1 MQRLVL
7 WIALRPWTVLVL
19 CAALSVL
26 AALLLVDPRTRGLR
40 LQIDPSIERLLP
52 PGNAERALYDQ
63 VRRDFGDSDAVI
75 VAVQIDDLFSVDGMR
90 KVEQLNRRYATLP
103 GAASVVSLATAP
115 TMMSVDGD
123 VDVSTFTQQAQAD
136 PGRIAGFA
144 ARIAGNPLYRN
155 TLVSADG
162 RKAAFAIPMG
172 DIDEQA
178 FIDADYPARIRALT
192 REVVGT
198 APLWITGR
206 PIGGA
211 ATAKALIDA
220 LKFTVPA
227 VFLIILALLF
237 VSFRSWRATIAAAL
251 TVGLSLLWTLA
262 AAVVLRM
269 PFNLVT
275 AIVPA
280 LVGTLGLSY
289 TIYLLSA
296 FFDAFSKP
304 WLAQRAARTRWV
316 LNRAGLG
323 LVLSAATTVA
333 SFLSLV
339 ISTLPAIRNFAV
351 LASLG
356 SVFGVLL
363 SLSFLPSLLAVS
375 GCSRD
380 TRAGLAT
387 RFFAAAA
394 RRLALF
400 DQRRRG
406 VIIAVAVLLIPVDAL
421 LALRI
426 HAGAEFSRSFSES
439 SPVRRDYETIN
450 RDFDGANLISILID
464 THVNDALTDP
474 AQIARIDALEQWL
487 RAQPEI
493 GSAVSYVDHLKLL
506 NRAFNDDDPAAYA
519 IPASAAAV
527 KQLLVLG
534 GGDAIHHVVDPQFR
548 SALMTLRVKV
558 DGTREIEALEK
569 RITAK
574 LRTMP
579 PPLNGVVTGSPILAT
594 RTVQEIAAGQFPSI
608 AIASVAIWL
617 QLTFMFT
624 SARAGMIALLPTVVP
639 VAIYFGTLG
648 LLDIALSPTTCLI
661 ACIVIGIAVD
671 DTIQFLARFN
681 ADARAGADE
690 GPAVASALAAVLR
703 PITLSTIALC
713 SGFLAFAGSALAT
726 QVQFGLLSAFT
737 LFLAWLMNI
746 TLTPAL
752 GSKLR
757 IVTLWDM
764 LRLDLG
770 ESPQYTIP
778 VLAGLSLRQARVFAL
793 MSKLEMHA
801 PGELLIREGD
811 LAGDIY
817 VVVDGQLEVWVERHN
832 ERKHLATLGRG
843 AVLGEAG
850 YFGQRRTA
858 NVQAISAV
866 RVLRFDSQDLERLRI
881 RYPRVAALILRNLN
895 RIQAERL
902 ARATAMLQ

>member
-1 MQRLVL
+1 M
-7 WIALRPWTVLVL
+7 RPWTVLIVSL
-19 CAALSVL
+19 LLSVL
-26 AALLLVDPRTRGLR
+26 AVAMLFDPHTHRLR

-52 PGNAERALYDQ
+52 PNNSERALYDQ
-63 VRRDFGDSDAVI
+63 VRQQFGDGDAVI
-75 VAVQIDDLFSVDGMR
+75 VAVQIDGLFTADGMR

-103 GAASVVSLATAP
+103 GAGGVLSLATAP
-115 TMMSVDGD
+115 NLFAADGE
-123 VDVSTFTQQAQAD
+123 VDVSTFTQQAQAH
-136 PGRIAGFA
+136 PERIAGFA
-144 ARIAGNPLYRN
+144 ARIADNPLYRN

-162 RKAAFAIPMG
+162 SKAAFAILVG
-172 DIDEQA
+172 GIDEQA
-178 FIDADYPARIRALT
+178 FMKADYPGRIRALT
-192 REVVGT
+192 HDVVGDV
-198 APLWITGR
+198 PVWITGR

-211 ATAKALIDA
+211 ATATALIDA

-227 VFLIILALLF
+227 VFLIILVLLF
-237 VSFRSWRATIAAAL
+237 VSFRNWRATIAAAL
-251 TVGLSLLWTLA
+251 TVGMTLLWTLA

-280 LVGTLGLSY
+280 LVVTLGLSY

-296 FFDAFSKP
+296 FFDAFAKP
-304 WLAQRAARTRWV
+304 WLVQRPARVRWV

-323 LVLSAATTVA
+323 LMLSAATTCA
-333 SFLSLV
+333 SFLSLL

-351 LASLG
+351 LASIG
-356 SVFGVLL
+356 SLFGVLL
-363 SLSFLPSLLAVS
+363 SLSFLPSLLVVS
-375 GCSRD
+375 GCARD
-380 TRAGLAT
+380 TRAATAT
-387 RFFAAAA
+387 RWFARAAAW
-394 RRLALF
+394 LASF
-400 DQRRRG
+400 DQRWRG
-406 VIIAVAVLLIPVDAL
+406 VIIAVALVLIPVDAL

-426 HAGAEFSRSFSES
+426 HAGAEFSRSFSQGS
-439 SPVRRDYETIN
+439 VVRTDYEAIN
-450 RDFDGANLISILID
+450 RDFGGANLISIFID

-474 AQIARIDALEQWL
+474 AQIAKIDALETWL

-527 KQLLVLG
+527 KQLLVFG
-534 GGDAIHHVVDPQFR
+534 GGDAIRRVVDPQFR
-548 SALMTLRVKV
+548 SAVMTLRIKV
-558 DGTREIEALEK
+558 DSSREVSALEK
-569 RITAK
+569 RIETQ
-574 LRTMP
+574 LRAMP
-579 PPLNGVVTGSPILAT
+579 PPLNGVVTGGPILAT
-594 RTVQEIAAGQFPSI
+594 RTVEEIASGQFLSI
-608 AIASVAIWL
+608 AIATAAIWL
-617 QLTFMFT
+617 LLTFMFS
-624 SARAGMIALLPTVVP
+624 SARAGLIALLPTVVP

-648 LLDIALSPTTCLI
+648 LLDIALSPTTCLV

-690 GPAVASALAAVLR
+690 APAVASALAAVLR

-713 SGFLAFAGSALAT
+713 LGFLAFAGSTLAT
-726 QVQFGLLSAFT
+726 QVQFGLLCAFT
-737 LFLAWLMNI
+737 LFVAWLMNI

-757 IVTLWDM
+757 IVTFWDM

-770 ESPQYTIP
+770 ESPQHTIP
-778 VLAGLSLRQARVFAL
+778 VLSGLSLRQARVFAL
-793 MSKLEMHA
+793 MSKLERHA
-801 PGELLIREGD
+801 PDERVIQEGD
-811 LAGDIY
+811 LARDIY
-817 VVVDGQLEVWVERHN
+817 VVLDGQLEVWIERHG
-832 ERKHLATLGRG
+832 EHKHLAALGRG

-858 NVQAISAV
+858 NVQAKTDV
-866 RVLRFDSQDLERLRI
+866 RLLRFDSEDLERLRI